1 MENLERI
8 VNNNSNNGGNIEK
21 HTIDKKK
28 RVAHKSSRGLEFL
41 SHLSKF

>member
-8 VNNNSNNGGNIEK
+8 VNNNINNGGNIEQ

-28 RVAHKSSRGLEFL
+28 RVAHKSHGLEFFIT
-41 SHLSKF
+41 SI

>member
-28 RVAHKSSRGLEFL
+28 RVAHKSRGLKFL